1 MADKK
6 PSNREQIKQIVAG
19 IEDSIQQIFQSEQY
33 MDYLRTMSR
42 FHSYSVNN
50 TILIHMQ
57 MPNATQVA
65 GFNKWKNQFGR
76 HVKKGEKGL
85 TVIAPTPFKKKIEEM
100 KLDPDTKAPV
110 LDGEGKVVM
119 EEREIEIPMFK
130 PVKVFDVS
138 QTEGRPLPSLVT
150 DLTGN
155 VQHYEAFMEAL
166 RRTSPMPIYME
177 PLRPG
182 LDGLCNFT
190 KQTISVREGMSQVQT
205 VCAGEEAPDVSRIMA
220 QNPDIILVDL
230 LMPHLKIK
238 KLK

>member
-57 MPNATQVA
+57 MPYDTHVA

-138 QTEGRPLPSLVT
+138 QTECRPLPSLVT

-155 VQHYEAFMEAL
+155 VQHK
-166 RRTSPMPIYME
+166 RT
-177 PLRPG
+177 
-182 LDGLCNFT
+182 F
-190 KQTISVREGMSQVQT
+190 
-205 VCAGEEAPDVSRIMA
+205 CASTTATAPA
-220 QNPDIILVDL
+220 PA
-230 LMPHLKIK
+230 
-238 KLK
+238 